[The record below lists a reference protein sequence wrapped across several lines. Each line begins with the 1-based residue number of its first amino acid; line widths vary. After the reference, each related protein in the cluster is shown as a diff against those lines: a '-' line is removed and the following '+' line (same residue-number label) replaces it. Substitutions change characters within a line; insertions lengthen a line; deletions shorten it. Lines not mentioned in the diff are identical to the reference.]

1 MIHFLVPSAFSHCQM
16 VLSFPKLCLLSFF
29 SFWWRFSKK
38 LLCSFVF
45 STKKAGQNPNDLV
58 KQYKHGY
65 VISEPIYPI
74 TITSHFAS
82 TILTV
87 PKSVFLGLH
96 WNCYLHLWFS
106 GYSVIDVLFADITFL
121 VWKPMANAVCGF
133 LIKLWTMVTFTLV
146 FCKFVFLKF
155 FAIGADC
162 IRLQIEKPKRS
173 IHKNVE
179 NKIDF

>member
-1 MIHFLVPSAFSHCQM
+1 M
-16 VLSFPKLCLLSFF
+16 
-29 SFWWRFSKK
+29 
-38 LLCSFVF
+38 CSFVF

-58 KQYKHGY
+58 KQYQHGY
-65 VISEPIYPI
+65 IISEPIYPI

-106 GYSVIDVLFADITFL
+106 GHWCAVRRCNFL
-121 VWKPMANAVCGF
+121 VWKLTADAVCGF
-133 LIKLWTMVTFTLV
+133 LIKLWTMITFTLV

-155 FAIGADC
+155 FAIGVGC
-162 IRLQIEKPKRS
+162 IRLQIDWEAKKEVY
-173 IHKNVE
+173 IKM
-179 NKIDF
+179 